1 MPACHNGDRKT
12 GHVTECRGSAA
23 CRSRSFNFYLDE
35 LGKCHDGHAHHN
47 DRGHA
52 SKLSRDVPWQLGL
65 ENLDKA
71 EWKLDERLS
80 LEKQREL

>member
-1 MPACHNGDRKT
+1 MCHN
-12 GHVTECRGSAA
+12 
-23 CRSRSFNFYLDE
+23 
-35 LGKCHDGHAHHN
+35 GHAHHN
-47 DRGHA
+47 NRDHM

-71 EWKLDERLS
+71 EWKLDECSS